1 MSLIYSSFF
10 NPSFNFYGNDISNFS
25 KKRKRLRMLFLLKDK
40 TGTQLYDANVVLES
54 GTEDLSRLE
63 LALR

>member
-25 KKRKRLRMLFLLKDK
+25 KKRKRLRMLSLLKDK
-40 TGTQLYDANVVLES
+40 T
-54 GTEDLSRLE
+54 
-63 LALR
+63 